1 MARRD
6 RSRSGL
12 GTSSWSR
19 CVLVSAPRESGEA
32 EMNITPLRP
41 ASAMETAGPAMVP
54 EGVQLT
60 GHSNSDNRRTLPIS
74 CRTWTF
80 PQLAPS
86 SWPPPPCSSLPLLWL
101 RARDPER
108 R

>member
-54 EGVQLT
+54 EGVQLIL

-74 CRTWTF
+74 CRTWD
-80 PQLAPS
+80 LSPS
-86 SWPPPPCSSLPLLWL
+86 WRPPAAPPPPLF
-101 RARDPER
+101 
-108 R
+108 

>member
-60 GHSNSDNRRTLPIS
+60 GHSIRQPENPADQLSHVGP
-74 CRTWTF
+74 F

-86 SWPPPPCSSLPLLWL
+86 SWPPPPLF
-101 RARDPER
+101 
-108 R
+108 